1 LNSKTQTDN
10 KLILPMLHQHL
21 SRHKKDLAHGL
32 LQSVIPI
39 LKVGNE
45 KAWTANKN
53 GGFVILASD

>member
-1 LNSKTQTDN
+1 
-10 KLILPMLHQHL
+10 MLHQHL